1 MTFIRT
7 GSRLTMAAGA
17 GGIVPAP
24 YTEHSMLLALR
35 ILLLALHCTIAS
47 VVGLLVALCRP
58 FNPDNSQLCAK
69 IYALPA
75 LRILG
80 LRVQVDDS
88 MLGTHPQPCVFIA
101 NHQSNL
107 DLFVIGRVVPRR
119 TVSVG
124 KKSLKWIPLFGQIY
138 WLAGNI
144 LIDRGNRRRAHQA
157 VRQVSHALRRG
168 DTSIWI
174 FPEGT
179 RNHGRGL
186 LPFKK
191 GAIQMA
197 VGAGVPI
204 VPVCVSN
211 YVGGLNLNRWNSGT
225 ATIRCLPPIA
235 TCNLTSADVPALL
248 ARCQAEL
255 AAGIDELDHAAALLP
270 QAGELPLAE

>member
-1 MTFIRT
+1 
-7 GSRLTMAAGA
+7 
-17 GGIVPAP
+17 
-24 YTEHSMLLALR
+24 MLLVLR
-35 ILLLALHCTIAS
+35 ILLLGLHCTIAS

-58 FNPDNSQLCAK
+58 FNPDNSRLCAK
-69 IYALPA
+69 IYAIPT

-80 LRVQVDDS
+80 VRVVFDGEALREQ
-88 MLGTHPQPCVFIA
+88 PRPCVFIA

-107 DLFVIGRVVPRR
+107 DLFVIGGVIPPR
-119 TVSVG
+119 TVSIG

-144 LIDRGNRRRAHQA
+144 LIDRGNGRRAHQA
-157 VRQVSHALRRG
+157 IRQVSSILRNG
-168 DTSIWI
+168 NTSIWI

-197 VGAGVPI
+197 ISAGVPI
-204 VPVCVSN
+204 VPVCVSS
-211 YVGGLNLNRWNSGT
+211 YVGGIRLTRWNSGS

-235 TCNLTSADVPALL
+235 TSGLTNADVPALL
-248 ARCQAEL
+248 ARCQAEM
-255 AAGIDELDHAAALLP
+255 AQAIAELDQTTAPLP
-270 QAGELPLAE
+270 QASNLPLTDTD

>member
-1 MTFIRT
+1 
-7 GSRLTMAAGA
+7 
-17 GGIVPAP
+17 
-24 YTEHSMLLALR
+24 MLVALR
-35 ILLLALHCTIAS
+35 IVLLCLHCTLAS

-58 FNPDNSQLCAK
+58 FNPDNSRLCAN
-69 IYALPA
+69 IYAKPA
-75 LRILG
+75 LWILG
-80 LRVQVDDS
+80 LKVDVD
-88 MLGTHPQPCVFIA
+88 LQALRNHPQPCVFIA

-107 DLFVIGRVVPRR
+107 DLFVVGGTVPYR

-144 LIDRGNRRRAHQA
+144 LIDRGNARRA
-157 VRQVSHALRRG
+157 RQSIQQVCSILREG
-168 DTSIWI
+168 STSIWV

-197 VGAGVPI
+197 IGAGVPI

-211 YVGGLNLNRWNSGT
+211 YVGNLQLHRWHSGR
-225 ATIRCLPPIA
+225 AIIRCLPPIA
-235 TCNLTSADVPALL
+235 TAGLTAADIPDLL
-248 ARCQAEL
+248 ARCQSDMVNT
-255 AAGIDELDHAAALLP
+255 IAALDQQSSALP
-270 QAGELPLAE
+270 QASDQPIAG